1 VTNLSGDSLTRL
13 SIAGL
18 GVALKSIWDV
28 QGDLASG
35 RLIRVLPGWEQA
47 QSADIRLITPSRRL
61 TPRPVRALMQ
71 ALEEGLREIL

>member
-1 VTNLSGDSLTRL
+1 M
-13 SIAGL
+13 AGL

-28 QGDLASG
+28 QGDVAAG

-61 TPRPVRALMQ
+61 TPRPVRALML
-71 ALEEGLREIL
+71 ALEEGLRAVLDGEG